1 MSVEIEGLE
10 FQVEAKS
17 DKGADGI
24 DKLANSFKNL
34 KSAIKGGTNLNGSI
48 KQLEKL
54 NQALSGLHTDK
65 LESLGKAMES
75 LNKAGNIKI
84 PASVPKRISEIG
96 NAMKSISQSDIDR
109 MESMSRA
116 LQGMQGLQNV
126 RVPQVNTGGT
136 GSGTPNPADIN
147 TEPAS
152 SGRSTSHSG
161 IQTEDVS
168 NTGGADNGMSHADS
182 QLQEVTRSA
191 GMARTALSG
200 VKKVIGEIGGLTG
213 ISYVGQQIGSLPHKI
228 GQALGSL
235 RTMYS
240 EFKKSG
246 GILGAFGRTI
256 KAVATNLGSK
266 LAAGMKQVTSSLGNA
281 FTSKVHNATSA
292 LGSFLSSIKRI
303 ALYRMIRFAMS
314 QLTQCFKDGINNLY
328 NYSALM
334 GGTFAN
340 SMNSLATNAQY
351 LKNSMGA
358 MAAPLINALAPAI
371 DFVIGK
377 VVALFNILNQLFARL
392 TGSKTYTAAKKV
404 AATYGGAAKDAAG
417 TASKAAKKAADEI
430 KRYTLGFDELNI
442 LGDKNKDSSGSGGGG
457 GGGGGASTP
466 DYGSMFEELPIDNS
480 ISEFADKLK
489 EAFEAGDWKELGTIL
504 GNKFNEIVDS
514 IDWAGFGKKVGY
526 GINGAV
532 QTAYWFLKTA
542 DFKNLGNHV
551 AEFLNSALS
560 EIDFTFVGRLL
571 VRGFT
576 AGLDFLRG
584 ALGGL
589 NWKLVGKSFGDFL
602 RGAFNEMQEWIA
614 GIDWSGA
621 AHALWQ
627 NTKDCIAG
635 IDFASLAQSFFKLL
649 GTAMG
654 AAVSFIATIVS
665 DIWKD
670 ITGYFQKYLTND
682 DGTKKTGIDWVKGIC
697 KGIVEGVKSIGTW
710 IYDNVFKP
718 FIDGFK
724 SAFGIHSPSTVMAEQ
739 GGYIVEGLLKGI
751 KDGIG
756 NVLSFIGDFLIGI
769 KDKISDAWDKI
780 KSTASEK
787 WGQIKSVLS
796 GAWENI
802 KTTAGD
808 IWGKISSTI
817 SGIWGGIKTKAS
829 ETWSGL
835 KTTIS
840 QKWSEI
846 KTNTSQTWENIKTTL
861 GNTWQNVKTTAST
874 TWTNIKTS
882 ISTAWS
888 NVKSNTSTVWSNI
901 KSNLSTTWTN
911 VKTTAG
917 TTWTNLKSTIS
928 TAWGNVKT
936 NTSTV
941 WSGIKSSLGTT
952 WSGVKSTAS
961 STWSTLKSTIST
973 KWNEIKSNTSSTWS
987 TLNSSLR
994 SSWSIVSDT
1003 FLPTISS
1010 VTLADKTN
1018 TPVPASW
1025 NKVFV
1030 QNQSGIRISAI
1041 TCAASQG
1048 ATVKRIKLRL
1058 DTQYTEQTYSASSL
1072 PQINRIINSGS
1083 LECEVTITDS
1093 RGRTCSKTC
1102 TVNVLPYDIPKFTL
1116 IESDRCNKSG
1126 EMDNDGTYFLSQSAV
1141 EFSSCT
1147 GLNSIT
1153 ITAEYKKTDT
1163 SEWLNKKTIKP
1174 GSNVLGGELDTE
1186 FSYDV
1191 RYVLK
1196 DAFSTVTYI
1205 DYVSTAIYLMHF
1217 LHGGRG
1223 VAFGQKATMDN
1234 TLDCAFKA
1242 LFREDV
1248 TIVKKD
1254 GTQVSMREVLE
1265 KLGF

>member
-34 KSAIKGGTNLNGSI
+34 KSAIKGGANLNGSI

-54 NQALSGLHTDK
+54 NQSLSGLHTDK
-65 LESLGKAMES
+65 LEGLGRAMESLGKA
-75 LNKAGNIKI
+75 GKI
-84 PASVPKRISEIG
+84 RIPTSVPKRISEIG

-161 IQTEDVS
+161 TQTEDVN
-168 NTGGADNGMSHADS
+168 NTGGTDTGMSHADS

-213 ISYVGQQIGSLPHKI
+213 ISYVGQQIGSIPHKI

-246 GILGAFGRTI
+246 GVLGAFGRTI

-457 GGGGGASTP
+457 GGGASTP

-589 NWKLVGKSFGDFL
+589 NWKLVGKSVGDAF
-602 RGAFNEMQEWIA
+602 RGAFDEMQEWID

-739 GGYIVEGLLKGI
+739 GGYIVQGLLKGI

-756 NVLSFIGDFLIGI
+756 NVLSFIGDFLTGI

-808 IWGKISSTI
+808 VWGKISSTI

-835 KTTIS
+835 KITIS

-874 TWTNIKTS
+874 TWTN
-882 ISTAWS
+882 
-888 NVKSNTSTVWSNI
+888 
-901 KSNLSTTWTN
+901 
-911 VKTTAG
+911 
-917 TTWTNLKSTIS
+917 LKSTIS
-928 TAWGNVKT
+928 TAWSNVKT

-941 WSGIKSSLGTT
+941 WSGVKSSLGTT
-952 WSGVKSTAS
+952 WSGIKSTAS

-973 KWNEIKSNTSSTWS
+973 KWNEVKSNTSSTWS
-987 TLNSSLR
+987 TLNSNLR
-994 SSWSIVSDT
+994 SSWSTLKSNASSSFQTIKT
-1003 FLPTISS
+1003 TISDKITAAKNAVKEGIDRMKSFFNFHWSLPSIKLPHFSIYGNFSLNPPSIPHFS
-1010 VTLADKTN
+1010 VSWYKTGGILEGAQLFGMMGNTMLGGGEAGREAVLPLENHTEWMDTLAYKVRAGLTGGSQDSIADGVREGMYDATARQNELLKEQN
-1018 TPVPASW
+1018 ELLRQIAS
-1025 NKVFV
+1025 KDFT
-1030 QNQSGIRISAI
+1030 AEI
-1041 TCAASQG
+1041 T
-1048 ATVKRIKLRL
+1048 
-1058 DTQYTEQTYSASSL
+1058 
-1072 PQINRIINSGS
+1072 
-1083 LECEVTITDS
+1083 TDS
-1093 RGRTCSKTC
+1093 
-1102 TVNVLPYDIPKFTL
+1102 FTKAMN
-1116 IESDRCNKSG
+1116 RKNQR
-1126 EMDNDGTYFLSQSAV
+1126 DG
-1141 EFSSCT
+1141 
-1147 GLNSIT
+1147 
-1153 ITAEYKKTDT
+1153 
-1163 SEWLNKKTIKP
+1163 KTIIP
-1174 GSNVLGGELDTE
+1174 
-1186 FSYDV
+1186 
-1191 RYVLK
+1191 
-1196 DAFSTVTYI
+1196 VT
-1205 DYVSTAIYLMHF
+1205 T
-1217 LHGGRG
+1217 
-1223 VAFGQKATMDN
+1223 
-1234 TLDCAFKA
+1234 
-1242 LFREDV
+1242 
-1248 TIVKKD
+1248 
-1254 GTQVSMREVLE
+1254 
-1265 KLGF
+1265 

>member
-34 KSAIKGGTNLNGSI
+34 KSAIKGGANLNGSI

-54 NQALSGLHTDK
+54 NQSLSGLHTDK
-65 LESLGKAMES
+65 LEGLGRAMESLGKA
-75 LNKAGNIKI
+75 GKI
-84 PASVPKRISEIG
+84 RIPTSVPKRISEIG

-147 TEPAS
+147 TEPAL

-161 IQTEDVS
+161 TQTEDVN
-168 NTGGADNGMSHADS
+168 NTGGTDTGMSHADS

-213 ISYVGQQIGSLPHKI
+213 ISYVGQQIGSIPHKI

-246 GILGAFGRTI
+246 GVLGAFGRTI
-256 KAVATNLGSK
+256 KAVATTLGSK

-457 GGGGGASTP
+457 GGGGASTP

-480 ISEFADKLK
+480 ISKFVDKLK

-576 AGLDFLRG
+576 SGLDFLRG

-724 SAFGIHSPSTVMAEQ
+724 SAFGIHSPSAVMAEQ
-739 GGYIVEGLLKGI
+739 GGYIIQGLLKGI

-756 NVLSFIGDFLIGI
+756 NVLSFIGDFLTGI
-769 KDKISDAWDKI
+769 KDKISDA
-780 KSTASEK
+780 
-787 WGQIKSVLS
+787 
-796 GAWENI
+796 
-802 KTTAGD
+802 
-808 IWGKISSTI
+808 
-817 SGIWGGIKTKAS
+817 
-829 ETWSGL
+829 
-835 KTTIS
+835 
-840 QKWSEI
+840 
-846 KTNTSQTWENIKTTL
+846 L
-861 GNTWQNVKTTAST
+861 G
-874 TWTNIKTS
+874 
-882 ISTAWS
+882 
-888 NVKSNTSTVWSNI
+888 
-901 KSNLSTTWTN
+901 
-911 VKTTAG
+911 
-917 TTWTNLKSTIS
+917 NLKSTIY

-941 WSGIKSSLGTT
+941 WSGIKSNLSTT

-961 STWSTLKSTIST
+961 STWSSLKSTIST

-987 TLNSSLR
+987 TLNSNLR
-994 SSWSIVSDT
+994 SSWSTLKSNASSSFQSIKT
-1003 FLPTISS
+1003 TISDKITSAKNAVKDGIDRMKSFFNFSWSLPSIKLPHFSIYGNFSLNPPSIPHFS
-1010 VTLADKTN
+1010 VSWYKTGGILEGAQLFGMMGNTMLGGGEAGREAVLPLENHTEWMDTLAYKVRAGLTGGSQDSIADGVRDGMYDATARQNELIKELITEVRRIGDKDFT
-1018 TPVPASW
+1018 TE
-1025 NKVFV
+1025 
-1030 QNQSGIRISAI
+1030 I
-1041 TCAASQG
+1041 TTS
-1048 ATVKRIKLRL
+1048 
-1058 DTQYTEQTYSASSL
+1058 
-1072 PQINRIINSGS
+1072 
-1083 LECEVTITDS
+1083 
-1093 RGRTCSKTC
+1093 
-1102 TVNVLPYDIPKFTL
+1102 
-1116 IESDRCNKSG
+1116 
-1126 EMDNDGTYFLSQSAV
+1126 
-1141 EFSSCT
+1141 
-1147 GLNSIT
+1147 SIT
-1153 ITAEYKKTDT
+1153 KAMNRKNQRDG
-1163 SEWLNKKTIKP
+1163 KTIIP
-1174 GSNVLGGELDTE
+1174 
-1186 FSYDV
+1186 
-1191 RYVLK
+1191 
-1196 DAFSTVTYI
+1196 VT
-1205 DYVSTAIYLMHF
+1205 T
-1217 LHGGRG
+1217 
-1223 VAFGQKATMDN
+1223 
-1234 TLDCAFKA
+1234 
-1242 LFREDV
+1242 
-1248 TIVKKD
+1248 
-1254 GTQVSMREVLE
+1254 
-1265 KLGF
+1265 

>member
-161 IQTEDVS
+161 TQTEDVS

-191 GMARTALSG
+191 GMARTTLSG

-281 FTSKVHNATSA
+281 FISKVHNATSA

-994 SSWSIVSDT
+994 SSWSTLKSNASSSFQNIKT
-1003 FLPTISS
+1003 TISDKINSAKNAVKDGIDRMKSFFNFHWSLPSIKLPHFSIYGNFSLNPPSIPHFS
-1010 VTLADKTN
+1010 VSWYKTGGILEGAQLFGMMGNTMLGGGEAGREAVLPLENHTEWMDTLAYKVRAGLTGGSQDSIADGVREGMYDATARQNELLKEQN
-1018 TPVPASW
+1018 ELLRQIAS
-1025 NKVFV
+1025 KDFT
-1030 QNQSGIRISAI
+1030 AEI
-1041 TCAASQG
+1041 T
-1048 ATVKRIKLRL
+1048 
-1058 DTQYTEQTYSASSL
+1058 
-1072 PQINRIINSGS
+1072 
-1083 LECEVTITDS
+1083 TDS
-1093 RGRTCSKTC
+1093 
-1102 TVNVLPYDIPKFTL
+1102 FTKAMN
-1116 IESDRCNKSG
+1116 RKNQR
-1126 EMDNDGTYFLSQSAV
+1126 DG
-1141 EFSSCT
+1141 
-1147 GLNSIT
+1147 
-1153 ITAEYKKTDT
+1153 
-1163 SEWLNKKTIKP
+1163 KTIIP
-1174 GSNVLGGELDTE
+1174 
-1186 FSYDV
+1186 
-1191 RYVLK
+1191 
-1196 DAFSTVTYI
+1196 VT
-1205 DYVSTAIYLMHF
+1205 T
-1217 LHGGRG
+1217 
-1223 VAFGQKATMDN
+1223 
-1234 TLDCAFKA
+1234 
-1242 LFREDV
+1242 
-1248 TIVKKD
+1248 
-1254 GTQVSMREVLE
+1254 
-1265 KLGF
+1265 

>member
-161 IQTEDVS
+161 TQTEDVS
-168 NTGGADNGMSHADS
+168 NTSGADNGMSHADS

-466 DYGSMFEELPIDNS
+466 DYG
-480 ISEFADKLK
+480 
-489 EAFEAGDWKELGTIL
+489 
-504 GNKFNEIVDS
+504 
-514 IDWAGFGKKVGY
+514 
-526 GINGAV
+526 
-532 QTAYWFLKTA
+532 
-542 DFKNLGNHV
+542 
-551 AEFLNSALS
+551 
-560 EIDFTFVGRLL
+560 
-571 VRGFT
+571 
-576 AGLDFLRG
+576 
-584 ALGGL
+584 
-589 NWKLVGKSFGDFL
+589 
-602 RGAFNEMQEWIA
+602 
-614 GIDWSGA
+614 
-621 AHALWQ
+621 
-627 NTKDCIAG
+627 
-635 IDFASLAQSFFKLL
+635 
-649 GTAMG
+649 
-654 AAVSFIATIVS
+654 
-665 DIWKD
+665 
-670 ITGYFQKYLTND
+670 
-682 DGTKKTGIDWVKGIC
+682 
-697 KGIVEGVKSIGTW
+697 
-710 IYDNVFKP
+710 
-718 FIDGFK
+718 
-724 SAFGIHSPSTVMAEQ
+724 
-739 GGYIVEGLLKGI
+739 
-751 KDGIG
+751 
-756 NVLSFIGDFLIGI
+756 
-769 KDKISDAWDKI
+769 
-780 KSTASEK
+780 
-787 WGQIKSVLS
+787 
-796 GAWENI
+796 
-802 KTTAGD
+802 
-808 IWGKISSTI
+808 
-817 SGIWGGIKTKAS
+817 
-829 ETWSGL
+829 
-835 KTTIS
+835 
-840 QKWSEI
+840 
-846 KTNTSQTWENIKTTL
+846 
-861 GNTWQNVKTTAST
+861 
-874 TWTNIKTS
+874 
-882 ISTAWS
+882 
-888 NVKSNTSTVWSNI
+888 
-901 KSNLSTTWTN
+901 
-911 VKTTAG
+911 
-917 TTWTNLKSTIS
+917 
-928 TAWGNVKT
+928 
-936 NTSTV
+936 
-941 WSGIKSSLGTT
+941 
-952 WSGVKSTAS
+952 
-961 STWSTLKSTIST
+961 
-973 KWNEIKSNTSSTWS
+973 
-987 TLNSSLR
+987 
-994 SSWSIVSDT
+994 
-1003 FLPTISS
+1003 
-1010 VTLADKTN
+1010 
-1018 TPVPASW
+1018 
-1025 NKVFV
+1025 
-1030 QNQSGIRISAI
+1030 
-1041 TCAASQG
+1041 
-1048 ATVKRIKLRL
+1048 
-1058 DTQYTEQTYSASSL
+1058 
-1072 PQINRIINSGS
+1072 
-1083 LECEVTITDS
+1083 
-1093 RGRTCSKTC
+1093 
-1102 TVNVLPYDIPKFTL
+1102 
-1116 IESDRCNKSG
+1116 
-1126 EMDNDGTYFLSQSAV
+1126 
-1141 EFSSCT
+1141 
-1147 GLNSIT
+1147 
-1153 ITAEYKKTDT
+1153 
-1163 SEWLNKKTIKP
+1163 
-1174 GSNVLGGELDTE
+1174 
-1186 FSYDV
+1186 
-1191 RYVLK
+1191 
-1196 DAFSTVTYI
+1196 
-1205 DYVSTAIYLMHF
+1205 
-1217 LHGGRG
+1217 
-1223 VAFGQKATMDN
+1223 
-1234 TLDCAFKA
+1234 
-1242 LFREDV
+1242 
-1248 TIVKKD
+1248 
-1254 GTQVSMREVLE
+1254 
-1265 KLGF
+1265 

>member
-34 KSAIKGGTNLNGSI
+34 KSAIKGGANLNGSI
-48 KQLEKL
+48 KQLKKL
-54 NQALSGLHTDK
+54 NQSLSGLHTDK
-65 LESLGKAMES
+65 LEGLGRAMESLGKA
-75 LNKAGNIKI
+75 GKI
-84 PASVPKRISEIG
+84 RIPTSVPKRISEIG

-152 SGRSTSHSG
+152 SGKSTSHSG
-161 IQTEDVS
+161 TQIEDVN

-213 ISYVGQQIGSLPHKI
+213 ISYVGQQIGSIPHKI

-246 GILGAFGRTI
+246 GVLGAFGRTI
-256 KAVATNLGSK
+256 KAVATTLGSK

-457 GGGGGASTP
+457 GGGASTP

-589 NWKLVGKSFGDFL
+589 NWKLVGKSVGDAF
-602 RGAFNEMQEWIA
+602 RGAFDEMQEWIA

-739 GGYIVEGLLKGI
+739 GGYIVQGLLKGI

-756 NVLSFIGDFLIGI
+756 NVLSFIGDFLTGI

-808 IWGKISSTI
+808 VWGKISSTI

-835 KTTIS
+835 KITIS

-874 TWTNIKTS
+874 TWTN
-882 ISTAWS
+882 
-888 NVKSNTSTVWSNI
+888 
-901 KSNLSTTWTN
+901 
-911 VKTTAG
+911 
-917 TTWTNLKSTIS
+917 LKSTIS
-928 TAWGNVKT
+928 TAWSNVKT

-941 WSGIKSSLGTT
+941 WSGVKSSLGTT
-952 WSGVKSTAS
+952 WSGIKSTVS

-973 KWNEIKSNTSSTWS
+973 KWNEVKSNTSSTWS
-987 TLNSSLR
+987 TLNSNLR
-994 SSWSIVSDT
+994 SSWSTLKSNASSSFQTIKT
-1003 FLPTISS
+1003 TISDKITAAKNAVKEGIDRMKSFFNFHWSLPSIKLPHFSIYGNFSLNPPSIPHFS
-1010 VTLADKTN
+1010 VSWYKTGGILEGAQLFGMMGNTMLGGGEAGREAVLPLENHTEWMDTLAYKVRAGLTGGSQDSIADGVREGMYDATARQNELLKEQN
-1018 TPVPASW
+1018 ELLRQIAS
-1025 NKVFV
+1025 KDFT
-1030 QNQSGIRISAI
+1030 AEI
-1041 TCAASQG
+1041 T
-1048 ATVKRIKLRL
+1048 
-1058 DTQYTEQTYSASSL
+1058 
-1072 PQINRIINSGS
+1072 
-1083 LECEVTITDS
+1083 TDS
-1093 RGRTCSKTC
+1093 
-1102 TVNVLPYDIPKFTL
+1102 FTKAMN
-1116 IESDRCNKSG
+1116 RKNQR
-1126 EMDNDGTYFLSQSAV
+1126 DG
-1141 EFSSCT
+1141 
-1147 GLNSIT
+1147 
-1153 ITAEYKKTDT
+1153 
-1163 SEWLNKKTIKP
+1163 KTIIP
-1174 GSNVLGGELDTE
+1174 
-1186 FSYDV
+1186 
-1191 RYVLK
+1191 
-1196 DAFSTVTYI
+1196 VT
-1205 DYVSTAIYLMHF
+1205 T
-1217 LHGGRG
+1217 
-1223 VAFGQKATMDN
+1223 
-1234 TLDCAFKA
+1234 
-1242 LFREDV
+1242 
-1248 TIVKKD
+1248 
-1254 GTQVSMREVLE
+1254 
-1265 KLGF
+1265 

>member
-34 KSAIKGGTNLNGSI
+34 KSAIKGGANLNGSI

-65 LESLGKAMES
+65 LEGLGRAMES

-161 IQTEDVS
+161 TQTEDVN

-213 ISYVGQQIGSLPHKI
+213 ISYVGQQIGSIPHKI

-246 GILGAFGRTI
+246 GVLGAFGRTI

-514 IDWAGFGKKVGY
+514 ID
-526 GINGAV
+526 
-532 QTAYWFLKTA
+532 
-542 DFKNLGNHV
+542 
-551 AEFLNSALS
+551 LS
-560 EIDFTFVGRLL
+560 L
-571 VRGFT
+571 
-576 AGLDFLRG
+576 
-584 ALGGL
+584 
-589 NWKLVGKSFGDFL
+589 
-602 RGAFNEMQEWIA
+602 
-614 GIDWSGA
+614 
-621 AHALWQ
+621 
-627 NTKDCIAG
+627 
-635 IDFASLAQSFFKLL
+635 
-649 GTAMG
+649 
-654 AAVSFIATIVS
+654 
-665 DIWKD
+665 
-670 ITGYFQKYLTND
+670 
-682 DGTKKTGIDWVKGIC
+682 
-697 KGIVEGVKSIGTW
+697 
-710 IYDNVFKP
+710 
-718 FIDGFK
+718 
-724 SAFGIHSPSTVMAEQ
+724 IH
-739 GGYIVEGLLKGI
+739 I
-751 KDGIG
+751 
-756 NVLSFIGDFLIGI
+756 
-769 KDKISDAWDKI
+769 
-780 KSTASEK
+780 
-787 WGQIKSVLS
+787 
-796 GAWENI
+796 
-802 KTTAGD
+802 
-808 IWGKISSTI
+808 
-817 SGIWGGIKTKAS
+817 
-829 ETWSGL
+829 
-835 KTTIS
+835 
-840 QKWSEI
+840 
-846 KTNTSQTWENIKTTL
+846 
-861 GNTWQNVKTTAST
+861 
-874 TWTNIKTS
+874 
-882 ISTAWS
+882 
-888 NVKSNTSTVWSNI
+888 
-901 KSNLSTTWTN
+901 
-911 VKTTAG
+911 
-917 TTWTNLKSTIS
+917 
-928 TAWGNVKT
+928 
-936 NTSTV
+936 
-941 WSGIKSSLGTT
+941 
-952 WSGVKSTAS
+952 
-961 STWSTLKSTIST
+961 
-973 KWNEIKSNTSSTWS
+973 
-987 TLNSSLR
+987 
-994 SSWSIVSDT
+994 
-1003 FLPTISS
+1003 
-1010 VTLADKTN
+1010 
-1018 TPVPASW
+1018 
-1025 NKVFV
+1025 
-1030 QNQSGIRISAI
+1030 
-1041 TCAASQG
+1041 
-1048 ATVKRIKLRL
+1048 
-1058 DTQYTEQTYSASSL
+1058 
-1072 PQINRIINSGS
+1072 
-1083 LECEVTITDS
+1083 
-1093 RGRTCSKTC
+1093 
-1102 TVNVLPYDIPKFTL
+1102 
-1116 IESDRCNKSG
+1116 
-1126 EMDNDGTYFLSQSAV
+1126 
-1141 EFSSCT
+1141 
-1147 GLNSIT
+1147 
-1153 ITAEYKKTDT
+1153 
-1163 SEWLNKKTIKP
+1163 
-1174 GSNVLGGELDTE
+1174 
-1186 FSYDV
+1186 
-1191 RYVLK
+1191 
-1196 DAFSTVTYI
+1196 
-1205 DYVSTAIYLMHF
+1205 
-1217 LHGGRG
+1217 
-1223 VAFGQKATMDN
+1223 
-1234 TLDCAFKA
+1234 
-1242 LFREDV
+1242 
-1248 TIVKKD
+1248 
-1254 GTQVSMREVLE
+1254 
-1265 KLGF
+1265 

>member
-34 KSAIKGGTNLNGSI
+34 KSAIKGGANLNGSI

-54 NQALSGLHTDK
+54 NQSLSGLHTDK
-65 LESLGKAMES
+65 LEGLGRAMESLGKA
-75 LNKAGNIKI
+75 GKI
-84 PASVPKRISEIG
+84 RIPTSVPKRISEIG

-147 TEPAS
+147 TEPAL

-161 IQTEDVS
+161 TQTEDVN
-168 NTGGADNGMSHADS
+168 NTGGTDTGMSHADS

-213 ISYVGQQIGSLPHKI
+213 ISYVGQQIRSIPHKI

-246 GILGAFGRTI
+246 GVLGAFGRTI
-256 KAVATNLGSK
+256 KAVATPLGSK

-442 LGDKNKDSSGSGGGG
+442 LGDKNKDSSGSGG

-739 GGYIVEGLLKGI
+739 GGYIVQGLLKGI

-756 NVLSFIGDFLIGI
+756 NVLSFIGDFLTGI

-808 IWGKISSTI
+808 VWGKISSTI

-835 KTTIS
+835 KITIS

-874 TWTNIKTS
+874 TWTN
-882 ISTAWS
+882 
-888 NVKSNTSTVWSNI
+888 
-901 KSNLSTTWTN
+901 
-911 VKTTAG
+911 
-917 TTWTNLKSTIS
+917 LKSTIS
-928 TAWGNVKT
+928 TAWSNVKT

-941 WSGIKSSLGTT
+941 WSGVKSSLGTT
-952 WSGVKSTAS
+952 WSGIKSTAS

-973 KWNEIKSNTSSTWS
+973 KWNEVKSNTSSTWS
-987 TLNSSLR
+987 TLNSNLR
-994 SSWSIVSDT
+994 SSWSTLKSNASSSFQTIKT
-1003 FLPTISS
+1003 TISDKITAAKNAVKEGIDRMKSFFNFHWSLPSIKLPHFSIYGNFSLNPPSIPHFS
-1010 VTLADKTN
+1010 VSWYKTGGILEGAQLFGMMGNTMLGGGEAGREAVLPLENHTEWMDTLAYKVRAGLTGGSQDSIADGVREGMYDATARQNELLKEQN
-1018 TPVPASW
+1018 ELLRQIAS
-1025 NKVFV
+1025 KDFT
-1030 QNQSGIRISAI
+1030 AEI
-1041 TCAASQG
+1041 T
-1048 ATVKRIKLRL
+1048 
-1058 DTQYTEQTYSASSL
+1058 
-1072 PQINRIINSGS
+1072 
-1083 LECEVTITDS
+1083 TDS
-1093 RGRTCSKTC
+1093 
-1102 TVNVLPYDIPKFTL
+1102 FTKAMN
-1116 IESDRCNKSG
+1116 RKNQR
-1126 EMDNDGTYFLSQSAV
+1126 DG
-1141 EFSSCT
+1141 
-1147 GLNSIT
+1147 
-1153 ITAEYKKTDT
+1153 
-1163 SEWLNKKTIKP
+1163 KTIIP
-1174 GSNVLGGELDTE
+1174 
-1186 FSYDV
+1186 
-1191 RYVLK
+1191 
-1196 DAFSTVTYI
+1196 VT
-1205 DYVSTAIYLMHF
+1205 T
-1217 LHGGRG
+1217 
-1223 VAFGQKATMDN
+1223 
-1234 TLDCAFKA
+1234 
-1242 LFREDV
+1242 
-1248 TIVKKD
+1248 
-1254 GTQVSMREVLE
+1254 
-1265 KLGF
+1265 

>member
-1 MSVEIEGLE
+1 M
-10 FQVEAKS
+10 
-17 DKGADGI
+17 
-24 DKLANSFKNL
+24 
-34 KSAIKGGTNLNGSI
+34 
-48 KQLEKL
+48 
-54 NQALSGLHTDK
+54 
-65 LESLGKAMES
+65 ESLGKAG
-75 LNKAGNIKI
+75 KIKI

-126 RVPQVNTGGT
+126 RVPQMNTSGT
-136 GSGTPNPADIN
+136 GSGTPNPADISS
-147 TEPAS
+147 EPATSGKSTTHS
-152 SGRSTSHSG
+152 SN
-161 IQTEDVS
+161 QTESMD
-168 NTGGADNGMSHADS
+168 NTGNGMSHTNS

-191 GMARTALSG
+191 MTAKEAVSSLQNELLDFKG
-200 VKKVIGEIGGLTG
+200 ITG
-213 ISYVGQQIGSLPHKI
+213 ISYVKDQLSGLKQQLSEAPTKITQTIGKLS
-228 GQALGSL
+228 QM
-235 RTMYS
+235 TQ

-246 GILGAFGRTI
+246 GILGAFGRKI
-256 KAVATNLGSK
+256 KSVATGLGSK
-266 LAAGMKQVTSSLGNA
+266 LAAGMKQVTS
-281 FTSKVHNATSA
+281 A
-292 LGSFLSSIKRI
+292 LGSATKNMISSFGNKMISPIKNGTKALGGFLSSLKRI
-303 ALYRMIRFAMS
+303 ALYRAVRFAIS
-314 QLTQCFKDGINNLY
+314 QLTQGIKDGINNLY

-442 LGDKNKDSSGSGGGG
+442 LGDKNKDSDSGSGGS
-457 GGGGGASTP
+457 GGGGASTP
-466 DYGSMFEELPIDNS
+466 DYGSMFEKLPIDDS

-526 GINGAV
+526 AINGAV

-551 AEFLNSALS
+551 AEFFNSALS

-571 VRGFT
+571 VRSTT
-576 AGLDFLRG
+576 AGLDFLLG

-589 NWKLVGKSFGDFL
+589 NWKLVGKSFGDFF
-602 RGAFNEMQEWIA
+602 RGAFNEWQEWIA
-614 GIDWSGA
+614 GIDWRGV
-621 AHALWQ
+621 AHSLWQ
-627 NTKDCIAG
+627 NMKDCIVG
-635 IDFASLAQSFFKLL
+635 IDFASLAQSYYKLL
-649 GTAMG
+649 GTAFG
-654 AAVSFIATIVS
+654 AALSFISTLVS

-670 ITGYFQKYLTND
+670 INGYFQKYLTND

-739 GGYIVEGLLKGI
+739 GGYIVQGLLKGI

-756 NVLSFIGDFLIGI
+756 NVLSFIGDFLTGI

-808 IWGKISSTI
+808 VWGKISSTI

-835 KTTIS
+835 KITIS

-874 TWTNIKTS
+874 TWTN
-882 ISTAWS
+882 
-888 NVKSNTSTVWSNI
+888 
-901 KSNLSTTWTN
+901 
-911 VKTTAG
+911 
-917 TTWTNLKSTIS
+917 LKSTIS
-928 TAWGNVKT
+928 TAWSNVKT

-941 WSGIKSSLGTT
+941 WSSVKSSLGTT

-973 KWNEIKSNTSSTWS
+973 KWNEVKSNTSSTWS
-987 TLNSSLR
+987 TLNSNLR
-994 SSWSIVSDT
+994 SSWSTLKSNASSSFQTIKN
-1003 FLPTISS
+1003 TISDKITAAKNAVKEGINRMKSFFNFHWSLPSIKLPHFSIYGNFSLNPPSIPHFS
-1010 VTLADKTN
+1010 VSWYKTGGILEGAQLFGMMGNTMLGGGEAGREAVLPLENHTEWMDTLAYKVRAGLTGGSQDSIADGVREGMYDANARQNELIKELITEVRRIGDKDFT
-1018 TPVPASW
+1018 TE
-1025 NKVFV
+1025 
-1030 QNQSGIRISAI
+1030 I
-1041 TCAASQG
+1041 TTS
-1048 ATVKRIKLRL
+1048 
-1058 DTQYTEQTYSASSL
+1058 
-1072 PQINRIINSGS
+1072 
-1083 LECEVTITDS
+1083 
-1093 RGRTCSKTC
+1093 
-1102 TVNVLPYDIPKFTL
+1102 
-1116 IESDRCNKSG
+1116 
-1126 EMDNDGTYFLSQSAV
+1126 
-1141 EFSSCT
+1141 
-1147 GLNSIT
+1147 SIT
-1153 ITAEYKKTDT
+1153 KA
-1163 SEWLNKKTIKP
+1163 LNRKNQRDGKTIIP
-1174 GSNVLGGELDTE
+1174 
-1186 FSYDV
+1186 
-1191 RYVLK
+1191 
-1196 DAFSTVTYI
+1196 VT
-1205 DYVSTAIYLMHF
+1205 T
-1217 LHGGRG
+1217 
-1223 VAFGQKATMDN
+1223 
-1234 TLDCAFKA
+1234 
-1242 LFREDV
+1242 
-1248 TIVKKD
+1248 
-1254 GTQVSMREVLE
+1254 
-1265 KLGF
+1265 

>member
-1 MSVEIEGLE
+1 M
-10 FQVEAKS
+10 
-17 DKGADGI
+17 
-24 DKLANSFKNL
+24 
-34 KSAIKGGTNLNGSI
+34 
-48 KQLEKL
+48 
-54 NQALSGLHTDK
+54 
-65 LESLGKAMES
+65 ESLG
-75 LNKAGNIKI
+75 KAGNIKI

-96 NAMKSISQSDIDR
+96 SAMKSISQFDIDR

-126 RVPQVNTGGT
+126 RIPQVNTGGT

-147 TEPAS
+147 TEPATSGKSTTHS
-152 SGRSTSHSG
+152 SN
-161 IQTEDVS
+161 QTESMD
-168 NTGGADNGMSHADS
+168 NTGNGMSHTNS

-191 GMARTALSG
+191 MTAKEAVSSLKNELLDFKG
-200 VKKVIGEIGGLTG
+200 ITG
-213 ISYVGQQIGSLPHKI
+213 ISYVKDQLSGLKQQLSEAPTKITQTIGKLS
-228 GQALGSL
+228 QM
-235 RTMYS
+235 TQ

-246 GILGAFGRTI
+246 GILGAFGRKI
-256 KAVATNLGSK
+256 KSVATGLGSK
-266 LAAGMKQVTSSLGNA
+266 LAAGMKQVTS
-281 FTSKVHNATSA
+281 A
-292 LGSFLSSIKRI
+292 LGSATKNMISSFGNKMISPIKNGTKALGGFLSSLKRI
-303 ALYRMIRFAMS
+303 ALYRAVRFAIS
-314 QLTQCFKDGINNLY
+314 QLTQGIKDGINNLY

-442 LGDKNKDSSGSGGGG
+442 LGDKNKDSDSGSGGS
-457 GGGGGASTP
+457 GGGGASTP
-466 DYGSMFEELPIDNS
+466 DYGSMFEKLPIDDS

-526 GINGAV
+526 AINGAV

-551 AEFLNSALS
+551 AEFFNSALS
-560 EIDFTFVGRLL
+560 EIDFSFVGRLL
-571 VRGFT
+571 VRSTT
-576 AGLDFLRG
+576 AGLDFLLG

-589 NWKLVGKSFGDFL
+589 NWKLVGKSFGDFF
-602 RGAFNEMQEWIA
+602 RGAFNEWQEWIA
-614 GIDWSGA
+614 GIDWRGV
-621 AHALWQ
+621 AHSLWQ
-627 NTKDCIAG
+627 NMKDCIVG
-635 IDFASLAQSFFKLL
+635 IDFASLAQSYYKLL
-649 GTAMG
+649 GTAFG
-654 AAVSFIATIVS
+654 AALSFISTLVS

-670 ITGYFQKYLTND
+670 INGYFQKYLTND

-697 KGIVEGVKSIGTW
+697 KGIVEGVKNIGTW
-710 IYDNVFKP
+710 IVDNVLKP
-718 FIDGFK
+718 FLDGFK

-739 GGYIVEGLLKGI
+739 GGYIIQGLLKGI

-756 NVLSFIGDFLIGI
+756 NVLSFIGDFLTGI

-882 ISTAWS
+882 ISTTWS

-936 NTSTV
+936 NSSTV

-973 KWNEIKSNTSSTWS
+973 KWNEIKSDTSSTWS

-994 SSWSIVSDT
+994 SSWSTLKSNASSSFQNIKT
-1003 FLPTISS
+1003 TISDKINSAKNAVKYGIDRMKSFFNFHWSLPSIKLPHFSIYGNFSLNPPSIPHFS
-1010 VTLADKTN
+1010 VSWYKTGGILEGAQLFGMMGNTMLGGGEAGREAVLPLENHTEWMDTLAYKVRAGLTGGSQDSIADGVREGMYDATARQNELLKEQN
-1018 TPVPASW
+1018 ELLRQIAS
-1025 NKVFV
+1025 KDFT
-1030 QNQSGIRISAI
+1030 AEI
-1041 TCAASQG
+1041 T
-1048 ATVKRIKLRL
+1048 
-1058 DTQYTEQTYSASSL
+1058 
-1072 PQINRIINSGS
+1072 
-1083 LECEVTITDS
+1083 TDS
-1093 RGRTCSKTC
+1093 
-1102 TVNVLPYDIPKFTL
+1102 FTKAMN
-1116 IESDRCNKSG
+1116 RKNQR
-1126 EMDNDGTYFLSQSAV
+1126 DG
-1141 EFSSCT
+1141 
-1147 GLNSIT
+1147 
-1153 ITAEYKKTDT
+1153 
-1163 SEWLNKKTIKP
+1163 KTIIP
-1174 GSNVLGGELDTE
+1174 
-1186 FSYDV
+1186 
-1191 RYVLK
+1191 
-1196 DAFSTVTYI
+1196 VT
-1205 DYVSTAIYLMHF
+1205 T
-1217 LHGGRG
+1217 
-1223 VAFGQKATMDN
+1223 
-1234 TLDCAFKA
+1234 
-1242 LFREDV
+1242 
-1248 TIVKKD
+1248 
-1254 GTQVSMREVLE
+1254 
-1265 KLGF
+1265 

>member
-34 KSAIKGGTNLNGSI
+34 KSAIKGGANLNGSI

-54 NQALSGLHTDK
+54 NQSLSGLHTDK
-65 LESLGKAMES
+65 LEGLGRAMESLGKA
-75 LNKAGNIKI
+75 GKI
-84 PASVPKRISEIG
+84 RIPTSVPKRISEIG

-161 IQTEDVS
+161 TQIEDVN
-168 NTGGADNGMSHADS
+168 NTGSADNGMSHADS

-266 LAAGMKQVTSSLGNA
+266 LAAGMKQVTSSLGNH

-442 LGDKNKDSSGSGGGG
+442 LGDKNKDSSGSGG

-739 GGYIVEGLLKGI
+739 GGYIIQGLLKGI

-756 NVLSFIGDFLIGI
+756 NVLSFIGDFLTGI
-769 KDKISDAWDKI
+769 KDKISDA
-780 KSTASEK
+780 
-787 WGQIKSVLS
+787 
-796 GAWENI
+796 
-802 KTTAGD
+802 
-808 IWGKISSTI
+808 
-817 SGIWGGIKTKAS
+817 
-829 ETWSGL
+829 
-835 KTTIS
+835 
-840 QKWSEI
+840 
-846 KTNTSQTWENIKTTL
+846 L
-861 GNTWQNVKTTAST
+861 G
-874 TWTNIKTS
+874 
-882 ISTAWS
+882 
-888 NVKSNTSTVWSNI
+888 
-901 KSNLSTTWTN
+901 
-911 VKTTAG
+911 
-917 TTWTNLKSTIS
+917 NLKSTIS

-941 WSGIKSSLGTT
+941 WSGIKSNLSTT

-961 STWSTLKSTIST
+961 STWSSLKSTIST

-987 TLNSSLR
+987 TLNSNLR
-994 SSWSIVSDT
+994 SSWSTLKSNASSSFQSIKT
-1003 FLPTISS
+1003 TISDKITSAKNAVKDGIDRMKSFFNFSWSLPSIKLPHFSIYGNFSLNPPSIPHFS
-1010 VTLADKTN
+1010 VSWYKTGGILEGAQLFGMMGNTMLGGGEAGREAVLPLENHTEWMDTLAYKVRAGLTGGSQDSIADGVRDGMYDATARQNELIKELITEVRRIGDKDFT
-1018 TPVPASW
+1018 TE
-1025 NKVFV
+1025 
-1030 QNQSGIRISAI
+1030 I
-1041 TCAASQG
+1041 TTS
-1048 ATVKRIKLRL
+1048 
-1058 DTQYTEQTYSASSL
+1058 
-1072 PQINRIINSGS
+1072 
-1083 LECEVTITDS
+1083 
-1093 RGRTCSKTC
+1093 
-1102 TVNVLPYDIPKFTL
+1102 
-1116 IESDRCNKSG
+1116 
-1126 EMDNDGTYFLSQSAV
+1126 
-1141 EFSSCT
+1141 
-1147 GLNSIT
+1147 SIT
-1153 ITAEYKKTDT
+1153 KAMNRKNQRDG
-1163 SEWLNKKTIKP
+1163 KTIIP
-1174 GSNVLGGELDTE
+1174 
-1186 FSYDV
+1186 
-1191 RYVLK
+1191 
-1196 DAFSTVTYI
+1196 VT
-1205 DYVSTAIYLMHF
+1205 T
-1217 LHGGRG
+1217 
-1223 VAFGQKATMDN
+1223 
-1234 TLDCAFKA
+1234 
-1242 LFREDV
+1242 
-1248 TIVKKD
+1248 
-1254 GTQVSMREVLE
+1254 
-1265 KLGF
+1265 

>member
-34 KSAIKGGTNLNGSI
+34 KSAIKGGANLNGSI

-54 NQALSGLHTDK
+54 NQSLSGLHTDK
-65 LESLGKAMES
+65 LEGLGRAMESLGKA
-75 LNKAGNIKI
+75 GKI
-84 PASVPKRISEIG
+84 RIPTSVPKRISKIG

-161 IQTEDVS
+161 TQTEDVN
-168 NTGGADNGMSHADS
+168 NTGGTDTGMSHADS

-213 ISYVGQQIGSLPHKI
+213 ISYVGQQIGSIPHKI

-246 GILGAFGRTI
+246 GVLGAFGRTI
-256 KAVATNLGSK
+256 KAVATTLGSK

-404 AATYGGAAKDAAG
+404 ASTYGGAAKDAAG

-442 LGDKNKDSSGSGGGG
+442 LGDKNKDSSGSGG

-589 NWKLVGKSFGDFL
+589 NWKLVGKSVGDAF
-602 RGAFNEMQEWIA
+602 RGAFDEMQEWIA

-739 GGYIVEGLLKGI
+739 GGYIVQGLLKGI

-756 NVLSFIGDFLIGI
+756 NVLSFIGDFLTGI

-808 IWGKISSTI
+808 VWGKISSTI

-835 KTTIS
+835 KITIS

-874 TWTNIKTS
+874 TWTN
-882 ISTAWS
+882 
-888 NVKSNTSTVWSNI
+888 
-901 KSNLSTTWTN
+901 
-911 VKTTAG
+911 
-917 TTWTNLKSTIS
+917 LKSTIS
-928 TAWGNVKT
+928 TAWSNVKT

-941 WSGIKSSLGTT
+941 WSGVKSSLGTT
-952 WSGVKSTAS
+952 WSGIKSTAS

-973 KWNEIKSNTSSTWS
+973 KWNEVKSNTSSTWS
-987 TLNSSLR
+987 TLNSNLR
-994 SSWSIVSDT
+994 SSWSTLKSNASSSFQTIKT
-1003 FLPTISS
+1003 TISDKITAAKNAVKEGIDRMKSFFNFHWSLPSIKLPHFSIYGNFSLNPPSIPHFS
-1010 VTLADKTN
+1010 VSWYKTGGILEGAQLFGMMGNTMLGGGEAGREAVLPLENHTEWMDTLAYKVRAGLTGGSQDSIADGVREGMYDATARQNELLKEQN
-1018 TPVPASW
+1018 ELLRQIAS
-1025 NKVFV
+1025 KDFT
-1030 QNQSGIRISAI
+1030 AEI
-1041 TCAASQG
+1041 T
-1048 ATVKRIKLRL
+1048 
-1058 DTQYTEQTYSASSL
+1058 
-1072 PQINRIINSGS
+1072 
-1083 LECEVTITDS
+1083 TDS
-1093 RGRTCSKTC
+1093 
-1102 TVNVLPYDIPKFTL
+1102 FTKAMN
-1116 IESDRCNKSG
+1116 RKNQR
-1126 EMDNDGTYFLSQSAV
+1126 DG
-1141 EFSSCT
+1141 
-1147 GLNSIT
+1147 
-1153 ITAEYKKTDT
+1153 
-1163 SEWLNKKTIKP
+1163 KTIIP
-1174 GSNVLGGELDTE
+1174 
-1186 FSYDV
+1186 
-1191 RYVLK
+1191 
-1196 DAFSTVTYI
+1196 VT
-1205 DYVSTAIYLMHF
+1205 T
-1217 LHGGRG
+1217 
-1223 VAFGQKATMDN
+1223 
-1234 TLDCAFKA
+1234 
-1242 LFREDV
+1242 
-1248 TIVKKD
+1248 
-1254 GTQVSMREVLE
+1254 
-1265 KLGF
+1265 

>member
-34 KSAIKGGTNLNGSI
+34 KSAIKGGANLNGSI

-54 NQALSGLHTDK
+54 NQSLSGLHTDK
-65 LESLGKAMES
+65 LEGLGRAMESLGKA
-75 LNKAGNIKI
+75 GKI
-84 PASVPKRISEIG
+84 RIPTSVPKRISEIG

-152 SGRSTSHSG
+152 SGKSTSHSG
-161 IQTEDVS
+161 TQIEDVN
-168 NTGGADNGMSHADS
+168 NTGSADNGMSHADS

-266 LAAGMKQVTSSLGNA
+266 LAAGMKQVTSSLGNH

-442 LGDKNKDSSGSGGGG
+442 LGDKNKDSSGSGG

-724 SAFGIHSPSTVMAEQ
+724 SAFGIHSHSTVMAEQ
-739 GGYIVEGLLKGI
+739 GGYIIQGLLKGI

-756 NVLSFIGDFLIGI
+756 NVLSFIGDFLTGI

-808 IWGKISSTI
+808 VWGKISSTI

-835 KTTIS
+835 KITIS

-874 TWTNIKTS
+874 TWTN
-882 ISTAWS
+882 
-888 NVKSNTSTVWSNI
+888 
-901 KSNLSTTWTN
+901 
-911 VKTTAG
+911 
-917 TTWTNLKSTIS
+917 LKSTIS
-928 TAWGNVKT
+928 TAWSNVKT

-994 SSWSIVSDT
+994 SSWSTLKSNASSSFQNIKT
-1003 FLPTISS
+1003 TISDKINSAKNAVKNGIDRMKSFFNFHWSLPSIKLPHFSIYGNFSLNPPSIPHFS
-1010 VTLADKTN
+1010 VSWYKTGGILEGAQLFGMMGNTMLGGGEAGREAVLPLENHTEWMDTLAYKVRAGLTGGSQDSIADGVREGMYDATARQNELLKEQN
-1018 TPVPASW
+1018 ELLRQIAS
-1025 NKVFV
+1025 KDFT
-1030 QNQSGIRISAI
+1030 AEI
-1041 TCAASQG
+1041 T
-1048 ATVKRIKLRL
+1048 
-1058 DTQYTEQTYSASSL
+1058 
-1072 PQINRIINSGS
+1072 
-1083 LECEVTITDS
+1083 TDS
-1093 RGRTCSKTC
+1093 
-1102 TVNVLPYDIPKFTL
+1102 FTKAMN
-1116 IESDRCNKSG
+1116 RKNQR
-1126 EMDNDGTYFLSQSAV
+1126 DG
-1141 EFSSCT
+1141 
-1147 GLNSIT
+1147 
-1153 ITAEYKKTDT
+1153 
-1163 SEWLNKKTIKP
+1163 KTIIP
-1174 GSNVLGGELDTE
+1174 
-1186 FSYDV
+1186 
-1191 RYVLK
+1191 
-1196 DAFSTVTYI
+1196 VT
-1205 DYVSTAIYLMHF
+1205 T
-1217 LHGGRG
+1217 
-1223 VAFGQKATMDN
+1223 
-1234 TLDCAFKA
+1234 
-1242 LFREDV
+1242 
-1248 TIVKKD
+1248 
-1254 GTQVSMREVLE
+1254 
-1265 KLGF
+1265 

>member
-17 DKGADGI
+17 NKGADGI

-34 KSAIKGGTNLNGSI
+34 KSAIKGGANLNGSI

-54 NQALSGLHTDK
+54 NQSLSGLHTDK
-65 LESLGKAMES
+65 LEGLGRAMESLGKA
-75 LNKAGNIKI
+75 GKI
-84 PASVPKRISEIG
+84 RIPTSVPKRISEIG

-152 SGRSTSHSG
+152 SGKSTSHSG
-161 IQTEDVS
+161 TQIEDVN
-168 NTGGADNGMSHADS
+168 NTGSADNGMSHADS

-266 LAAGMKQVTSSLGNA
+266 LAAGMKQVTSSLGNH

-442 LGDKNKDSSGSGGGG
+442 LGDKNKDSSGSGG

-739 GGYIVEGLLKGI
+739 GGYIIQGLLKGI

-756 NVLSFIGDFLIGI
+756 NVLSFIGDFLTGI

-808 IWGKISSTI
+808 VWGKISSTI

-835 KTTIS
+835 KITIS

-874 TWTNIKTS
+874 TWTN
-882 ISTAWS
+882 
-888 NVKSNTSTVWSNI
+888 
-901 KSNLSTTWTN
+901 
-911 VKTTAG
+911 
-917 TTWTNLKSTIS
+917 LKSTIS
-928 TAWGNVKT
+928 TAWSNVKT

-994 SSWSIVSDT
+994 SSWSTLKSNASSSFQNIKT
-1003 FLPTISS
+1003 TISDKINSAKNAVKNGIDRMKSFFNFHWSLPSIKLPHFSIYGNFSLNPPSIPHFS
-1010 VTLADKTN
+1010 VSWYKTGGILEGAQLFGMMGNTMLGGGEAGREAVLPLENHTEWMDTLAYKVRAGLTGGSQDSIADGVREGMYDATARQNELLKEQN
-1018 TPVPASW
+1018 ELLRQIAS
-1025 NKVFV
+1025 KDFT
-1030 QNQSGIRISAI
+1030 AEI
-1041 TCAASQG
+1041 T
-1048 ATVKRIKLRL
+1048 
-1058 DTQYTEQTYSASSL
+1058 
-1072 PQINRIINSGS
+1072 
-1083 LECEVTITDS
+1083 TDS
-1093 RGRTCSKTC
+1093 
-1102 TVNVLPYDIPKFTL
+1102 FTKAMN
-1116 IESDRCNKSG
+1116 RKNQR
-1126 EMDNDGTYFLSQSAV
+1126 DG
-1141 EFSSCT
+1141 
-1147 GLNSIT
+1147 
-1153 ITAEYKKTDT
+1153 
-1163 SEWLNKKTIKP
+1163 KTIIP
-1174 GSNVLGGELDTE
+1174 
-1186 FSYDV
+1186 
-1191 RYVLK
+1191 
-1196 DAFSTVTYI
+1196 VT
-1205 DYVSTAIYLMHF
+1205 T
-1217 LHGGRG
+1217 
-1223 VAFGQKATMDN
+1223 
-1234 TLDCAFKA
+1234 
-1242 LFREDV
+1242 
-1248 TIVKKD
+1248 
-1254 GTQVSMREVLE
+1254 
-1265 KLGF
+1265 

>member
-34 KSAIKGGTNLNGSI
+34 KSAIKGGANLNGSI

-54 NQALSGLHTDK
+54 NQSLSGLHTDK
-65 LESLGKAMES
+65 LEGLGRAMESLGKAR
-75 LNKAGNIKI
+75 KI
-84 PASVPKRISEIG
+84 RIPTSVPKRISEIG

-161 IQTEDVS
+161 TQIEDVN

-213 ISYVGQQIGSLPHKI
+213 ISYVGQQIGSIPHKI

-246 GILGAFGRTI
+246 GVLGAFGRTI
-256 KAVATNLGSK
+256 KAVATTLGSK

-457 GGGGGASTP
+457 GGGASTP

-589 NWKLVGKSFGDFL
+589 NWKLVGKSVGDAF
-602 RGAFNEMQEWIA
+602 RGAFDEMQEWIA

-739 GGYIVEGLLKGI
+739 GGYIVQGLLKGI

-756 NVLSFIGDFLIGI
+756 NVLSFIGDFLTGI

-846 KTNTSQTWENIKTTL
+846 KTNTSQTWGNIKTTL

-874 TWTNIKTS
+874 TWTN
-882 ISTAWS
+882 
-888 NVKSNTSTVWSNI
+888 
-901 KSNLSTTWTN
+901 
-911 VKTTAG
+911 
-917 TTWTNLKSTIS
+917 LKSTIS
-928 TAWGNVKT
+928 TAWSNVKT

-941 WSGIKSSLGTT
+941 WSGVKSSLGTT
-952 WSGVKSTAS
+952 WSGIKSTVS

-973 KWNEIKSNTSSTWS
+973 KWNEVKSNTSSTWS
-987 TLNSSLR
+987 TLNSNLR
-994 SSWSIVSDT
+994 SSWSTLKSNASSSFQTIKT
-1003 FLPTISS
+1003 TISDKITAAKNAVKEGINRMKSFFNFHWSLPSIKLPHFSIYGNFSLNPPSIPHFS
-1010 VTLADKTN
+1010 VSWYKTGGILEGAQLFGMMGNTMLGGGEAGREAVLPLENHTEWMDTLAYKVRAGLTGRSQDSIADGVREGMYDATARQNELLKEQN
-1018 TPVPASW
+1018 ELLRQIAS
-1025 NKVFV
+1025 KDFT
-1030 QNQSGIRISAI
+1030 AEI
-1041 TCAASQG
+1041 T
-1048 ATVKRIKLRL
+1048 
-1058 DTQYTEQTYSASSL
+1058 
-1072 PQINRIINSGS
+1072 
-1083 LECEVTITDS
+1083 TDS
-1093 RGRTCSKTC
+1093 
-1102 TVNVLPYDIPKFTL
+1102 FTKAMN
-1116 IESDRCNKSG
+1116 RKNQR
-1126 EMDNDGTYFLSQSAV
+1126 DG
-1141 EFSSCT
+1141 
-1147 GLNSIT
+1147 
-1153 ITAEYKKTDT
+1153 
-1163 SEWLNKKTIKP
+1163 KTIIP
-1174 GSNVLGGELDTE
+1174 
-1186 FSYDV
+1186 
-1191 RYVLK
+1191 
-1196 DAFSTVTYI
+1196 VT
-1205 DYVSTAIYLMHF
+1205 T
-1217 LHGGRG
+1217 
-1223 VAFGQKATMDN
+1223 
-1234 TLDCAFKA
+1234 
-1242 LFREDV
+1242 
-1248 TIVKKD
+1248 
-1254 GTQVSMREVLE
+1254 
-1265 KLGF
+1265 

>member
-161 IQTEDVS
+161 TQTEDVS

-840 QKWSEI
+840 
-846 KTNTSQTWENIKTTL
+846 
-861 GNTWQNVKTTAST
+861 
-874 TWTNIKTS
+874 
-882 ISTAWS
+882 
-888 NVKSNTSTVWSNI
+888 
-901 KSNLSTTWTN
+901 
-911 VKTTAG
+911 
-917 TTWTNLKSTIS
+917 

-936 NTSTV
+936 NTSTI

-994 SSWSIVSDT
+994 SSWSTLKSNASSSFQNIKT
-1003 FLPTISS
+1003 TISDKINSAKNAVRDGIDRMKSFFNFHWSLPSIKLPHFSIYGNFSLNPPSIPHFS
-1010 VTLADKTN
+1010 VSWYKTGGILEGAQLFGMMGNTMLGGGEAGREAVLPLENHTEWMDTLAYKVRAGLTGGSQDSIADGVREGMYDATARQNELLKEQN
-1018 TPVPASW
+1018 ELLRQIAS
-1025 NKVFV
+1025 KDFT
-1030 QNQSGIRISAI
+1030 AEI
-1041 TCAASQG
+1041 T
-1048 ATVKRIKLRL
+1048 
-1058 DTQYTEQTYSASSL
+1058 
-1072 PQINRIINSGS
+1072 
-1083 LECEVTITDS
+1083 TDS
-1093 RGRTCSKTC
+1093 
-1102 TVNVLPYDIPKFTL
+1102 FTKAMN
-1116 IESDRCNKSG
+1116 RKNQR
-1126 EMDNDGTYFLSQSAV
+1126 DG
-1141 EFSSCT
+1141 
-1147 GLNSIT
+1147 
-1153 ITAEYKKTDT
+1153 
-1163 SEWLNKKTIKP
+1163 KTIIP
-1174 GSNVLGGELDTE
+1174 
-1186 FSYDV
+1186 
-1191 RYVLK
+1191 
-1196 DAFSTVTYI
+1196 VT
-1205 DYVSTAIYLMHF
+1205 T
-1217 LHGGRG
+1217 
-1223 VAFGQKATMDN
+1223 
-1234 TLDCAFKA
+1234 
-1242 LFREDV
+1242 
-1248 TIVKKD
+1248 
-1254 GTQVSMREVLE
+1254 
-1265 KLGF
+1265 

>member
-75 LNKAGNIKI
+75 LGKAGNIKI

-126 RVPQVNTGGT
+126 HIPQVNTGGT

-161 IQTEDVS
+161 TQTEDVS

-200 VKKVIGEIGGLTG
+200 VKKVIGELGGLTG
-213 ISYVGQQIGSLPHKI
+213 ISYIGQQIGSLPHKI

-266 LAAGMKQVTSSLGNA
+266 LAAGMKQVTSSLGNH

-358 MAAPLINALAPAI
+358 MAAPLINALAPAV
-371 DFVIGK
+371 DFVISK

-404 AATYGGAAKDAAG
+404 AATYSGAAKDAAS

-442 LGDKNKDSSGSGGGG
+442 LGDKSKDSDSGISENGSGGS
-457 GGGGGASTP
+457 STP

-532 QTAYWFLKTA
+532 QTVYWFLKTA

-560 EIDFTFVGRLL
+560 EINFTFVGRLL
-571 VRGFT
+571 VREFT

-589 NWKLVGKSFGDFL
+589 NWKLVGKSVGDAF
-602 RGAFNEMQEWIA
+602 RGAFDEMQEWIA
-614 GIDWSGA
+614 GIDWSNA
-621 AHALWQ
+621 AHALWK
-627 NTKDCIAG
+627 NMKDCIAG

-649 GTAMG
+649 GTALG
-654 AAVSFIATIVS
+654 AAVSFIATFVS

-670 ITGYFQKYLTND
+670 ITGYFQKYITND

-718 FIDGFK
+718 FLDGFK

-739 GGYIVEGLLKGI
+739 GRYIIEGLLKGLL
-751 KDGIG
+751 DNIG
-756 NVLSFIGDFLIGI
+756 NVITWIIELPGKIRNALGNAKTWLVEKGKNAIEGIKNGWESVQDSKLFSKARNLKNEVFSSIGD
-769 KDKISDAWDKI
+769 
-780 KSTASEK
+780 
-787 WGQIKSVLS
+787 VL
-796 GAWENI
+796 
-802 KTTAGD
+802 
-808 IWGKISSTI
+808 GKVKKKGTDVI
-817 SGIWGGIKTKAS
+817 SGIKQGYENSKQ
-829 ETWSGL
+829 SGL
-835 KTTIS
+835 LSKVSKLRSELFTTVGDVAGKLKS
-840 QKWSEI
+840 RGSEI
-846 KTNTSQTWENIKTTL
+846 S
-861 GNTWQNVKTTAST
+861 
-874 TWTNIKTS
+874 
-882 ISTAWS
+882 
-888 NVKSNTSTVWSNI
+888 
-901 KSNLSTTWTN
+901 
-911 VKTTAG
+911 
-917 TTWTNLKSTIS
+917 
-928 TAWGNVKT
+928 
-936 NTSTV
+936 
-941 WSGIKSSLGTT
+941 SGIKQGYENSKHNITSAVSGIPNLISNSIGSLHNIGRTAISSFIQGFSSIHIPMPHIGWD
-952 WSGVKSTAS
+952 WSGGQ
-961 STWSTLKSTIST
+961 ISIGNFSFSLPRFNLQ
-973 KWNEIKSNTSSTWS
+973 WYAHGGVLEGAQLFGMMGNTM
-987 TLNSSLR
+987 LGGGEAGR
-994 SSWSIVSDT
+994 EAV
-1003 FLPTISS
+1003 LPLENHTEWMD
-1010 VTLADKTN
+1010 TLAHKVRTGLTGGSQDSIADGVREGMYDATARQNELLKEQN
-1018 TPVPASW
+1018 ELLRQIAS
-1025 NKVFV
+1025 KDFT
-1030 QNQSGIRISAI
+1030 AEI
-1041 TCAASQG
+1041 T
-1048 ATVKRIKLRL
+1048 
-1058 DTQYTEQTYSASSL
+1058 
-1072 PQINRIINSGS
+1072 
-1083 LECEVTITDS
+1083 TDS
-1093 RGRTCSKTC
+1093 
-1102 TVNVLPYDIPKFTL
+1102 FTKAMN
-1116 IESDRCNKSG
+1116 RKNQR
-1126 EMDNDGTYFLSQSAV
+1126 DG
-1141 EFSSCT
+1141 
-1147 GLNSIT
+1147 
-1153 ITAEYKKTDT
+1153 
-1163 SEWLNKKTIKP
+1163 KTIIP
-1174 GSNVLGGELDTE
+1174 
-1186 FSYDV
+1186 
-1191 RYVLK
+1191 
-1196 DAFSTVTYI
+1196 VT
-1205 DYVSTAIYLMHF
+1205 T
-1217 LHGGRG
+1217 
-1223 VAFGQKATMDN
+1223 
-1234 TLDCAFKA
+1234 
-1242 LFREDV
+1242 
-1248 TIVKKD
+1248 
-1254 GTQVSMREVLE
+1254 
-1265 KLGF
+1265 

>member
-75 LNKAGNIKI
+75 LNKAGNIRI

-161 IQTEDVS
+161 TQTEDVS
-168 NTGGADNGMSHADS
+168 NTSGADNGMSHADS

-769 KDKISDAWDKI
+769 KDKISDAW
-780 KSTASEK
+780 
-787 WGQIKSVLS
+787 
-796 GAWENI
+796 
-802 KTTAGD
+802 
-808 IWGKISSTI
+808 
-817 SGIWGGIKTKAS
+817 
-829 ETWSGL
+829 
-835 KTTIS
+835 
-840 QKWSEI
+840 
-846 KTNTSQTWENIKTTL
+846 
-861 GNTWQNVKTTAST
+861 
-874 TWTNIKTS
+874 
-882 ISTAWS
+882 
-888 NVKSNTSTVWSNI
+888 
-901 KSNLSTTWTN
+901 
-911 VKTTAG
+911 
-917 TTWTNLKSTIS
+917 
-928 TAWGNVKT
+928 GNVKT

-941 WSGIKSSLGTT
+941 WSGIKSSLSTT

-994 SSWSIVSDT
+994 SSWSTLKSNASSSFQNIKT
-1003 FLPTISS
+1003 TISDKINSAKNAVKDGIDRMKSFFNFHWSLPSIKLPHFSIYGNFSLNPPSIPHFS
-1010 VTLADKTN
+1010 VSWYKTGGILEGAQLFGMMGNTMLGGGEAGREAVLPLENHTEWMDTLAYKVRAGLTGGSQDSIADGVREGMHDATARQNELLKEQN
-1018 TPVPASW
+1018 ELLRQIAS
-1025 NKVFV
+1025 KDFT
-1030 QNQSGIRISAI
+1030 AEI
-1041 TCAASQG
+1041 T
-1048 ATVKRIKLRL
+1048 
-1058 DTQYTEQTYSASSL
+1058 
-1072 PQINRIINSGS
+1072 
-1083 LECEVTITDS
+1083 TDS
-1093 RGRTCSKTC
+1093 
-1102 TVNVLPYDIPKFTL
+1102 FTKAMN
-1116 IESDRCNKSG
+1116 RKNQR
-1126 EMDNDGTYFLSQSAV
+1126 DG
-1141 EFSSCT
+1141 
-1147 GLNSIT
+1147 
-1153 ITAEYKKTDT
+1153 
-1163 SEWLNKKTIKP
+1163 KTIIP
-1174 GSNVLGGELDTE
+1174 
-1186 FSYDV
+1186 
-1191 RYVLK
+1191 
-1196 DAFSTVTYI
+1196 VT
-1205 DYVSTAIYLMHF
+1205 T
-1217 LHGGRG
+1217 
-1223 VAFGQKATMDN
+1223 
-1234 TLDCAFKA
+1234 
-1242 LFREDV
+1242 
-1248 TIVKKD
+1248 
-1254 GTQVSMREVLE
+1254 
-1265 KLGF
+1265 

>member
-34 KSAIKGGTNLNGSI
+34 KSAIKGGANLNGSI

-54 NQALSGLHTDK
+54 NQSLSGLHTDK
-65 LESLGKAMES
+65 LEGLGRAMESLGKA
-75 LNKAGNIKI
+75 GKI
-84 PASVPKRISEIG
+84 RIPTSVPKRISEIG

-161 IQTEDVS
+161 TQIEDVN

-213 ISYVGQQIGSLPHKI
+213 ISYVCQQIGSIPHKI

-246 GILGAFGRTI
+246 GVLGAFGRTI
-256 KAVATNLGSK
+256 KAVATTLGSK

-457 GGGGGASTP
+457 GGGGASTS

-480 ISEFADKLK
+480 ISKFADKLK

-571 VRGFT
+571 VRRFT

-739 GGYIVEGLLKGI
+739 GGYIIQGLLKGI

-756 NVLSFIGDFLIGI
+756 NVLSFIGDFLTGI
-769 KDKISDAWDKI
+769 KDKISDA
-780 KSTASEK
+780 
-787 WGQIKSVLS
+787 
-796 GAWENI
+796 
-802 KTTAGD
+802 
-808 IWGKISSTI
+808 
-817 SGIWGGIKTKAS
+817 
-829 ETWSGL
+829 
-835 KTTIS
+835 
-840 QKWSEI
+840 
-846 KTNTSQTWENIKTTL
+846 L
-861 GNTWQNVKTTAST
+861 G
-874 TWTNIKTS
+874 
-882 ISTAWS
+882 
-888 NVKSNTSTVWSNI
+888 
-901 KSNLSTTWTN
+901 
-911 VKTTAG
+911 
-917 TTWTNLKSTIS
+917 NLKSTIS

-941 WSGIKSSLGTT
+941 WSGIKSNLSTT

-961 STWSTLKSTIST
+961 STWSSLKSTIST

-987 TLNSSLR
+987 TLNSNLR
-994 SSWSIVSDT
+994 SSWST
-1003 FLPTISS
+1003 
-1010 VTLADKTN
+1010 
-1018 TPVPASW
+1018 
-1025 NKVFV
+1025 
-1030 QNQSGIRISAI
+1030 
-1041 TCAASQG
+1041 
-1048 ATVKRIKLRL
+1048 
-1058 DTQYTEQTYSASSL
+1058 
-1072 PQINRIINSGS
+1072 
-1083 LECEVTITDS
+1083 
-1093 RGRTCSKTC
+1093 
-1102 TVNVLPYDIPKFTL
+1102 
-1116 IESDRCNKSG
+1116 
-1126 EMDNDGTYFLSQSAV
+1126 
-1141 EFSSCT
+1141 
-1147 GLNSIT
+1147 
-1153 ITAEYKKTDT
+1153 
-1163 SEWLNKKTIKP
+1163 
-1174 GSNVLGGELDTE
+1174 
-1186 FSYDV
+1186 
-1191 RYVLK
+1191 
-1196 DAFSTVTYI
+1196 
-1205 DYVSTAIYLMHF
+1205 
-1217 LHGGRG
+1217 
-1223 VAFGQKATMDN
+1223 
-1234 TLDCAFKA
+1234 
-1242 LFREDV
+1242 
-1248 TIVKKD
+1248 
-1254 GTQVSMREVLE
+1254 
-1265 KLGF
+1265 

>member
-24 DKLANSFKNL
+24 DKLTNSFKNL
-34 KSAIKGGTNLNGSI
+34 KSAIKGGANLNGSI

-54 NQALSGLHTDK
+54 NQSLSGLHTDK
-65 LESLGKAMES
+65 LEGIGRAMESLGKA
-75 LNKAGNIKI
+75 GKI
-84 PASVPKRISEIG
+84 RIPTSVPKRISEIG

-161 IQTEDVS
+161 TQIEDVN

-213 ISYVGQQIGSLPHKI
+213 ISYVGQQIGSIPHKI

-246 GILGAFGRTI
+246 GVLGAFGRTI
-256 KAVATNLGSK
+256 KAVATTLGSK

-377 VVALFNILNQLFARL
+377 VVTLFNLLNQLFARL

-457 GGGGGASTP
+457 GGGGASTP

-480 ISEFADKLK
+480 ISKFADKLK

-576 AGLDFLRG
+576 SGLDFLRG

-602 RGAFNEMQEWIA
+602 RGAFDEMQEWIA

-739 GGYIVEGLLKGI
+739 GGYIVQGLLKGI

-756 NVLSFIGDFLIGI
+756 NVLSFIGDFLTGI

-808 IWGKISSTI
+808 VWGKISSTI

-835 KTTIS
+835 KITIS

-874 TWTNIKTS
+874 TWTN
-882 ISTAWS
+882 
-888 NVKSNTSTVWSNI
+888 
-901 KSNLSTTWTN
+901 
-911 VKTTAG
+911 
-917 TTWTNLKSTIS
+917 LKSTIS
-928 TAWGNVKT
+928 TAWSNVKT

-941 WSGIKSSLGTT
+941 WSSVKSSLGTT
-952 WSGVKSTAS
+952 WSGIKSTAS

-973 KWNEIKSNTSSTWS
+973 KWNEVKSNTSSTWS
-987 TLNSSLR
+987 TLNSNLR
-994 SSWSIVSDT
+994 SSWSTLKSNASSSFQTIKN
-1003 FLPTISS
+1003 TISDKITAAKNAVKEGIDRMKSFFNFHWSLPSIKLPYFSIYGNFSLNPPSIPHFS
-1010 VTLADKTN
+1010 VSWYKTGGILEGAQLFGMMGNTMLGGGEAGREAVLPLENHTEWMDTLAYKVRAGLTGGSQDSIADGVREGMYDATARQNELLKEQN
-1018 TPVPASW
+1018 ELLRQIAS
-1025 NKVFV
+1025 KDFT
-1030 QNQSGIRISAI
+1030 AEI
-1041 TCAASQG
+1041 T
-1048 ATVKRIKLRL
+1048 
-1058 DTQYTEQTYSASSL
+1058 
-1072 PQINRIINSGS
+1072 
-1083 LECEVTITDS
+1083 TDS
-1093 RGRTCSKTC
+1093 
-1102 TVNVLPYDIPKFTL
+1102 FTKAMN
-1116 IESDRCNKSG
+1116 RKNQR
-1126 EMDNDGTYFLSQSAV
+1126 DG
-1141 EFSSCT
+1141 
-1147 GLNSIT
+1147 
-1153 ITAEYKKTDT
+1153 
-1163 SEWLNKKTIKP
+1163 KTIIP
-1174 GSNVLGGELDTE
+1174 
-1186 FSYDV
+1186 
-1191 RYVLK
+1191 
-1196 DAFSTVTYI
+1196 VT
-1205 DYVSTAIYLMHF
+1205 T
-1217 LHGGRG
+1217 
-1223 VAFGQKATMDN
+1223 
-1234 TLDCAFKA
+1234 
-1242 LFREDV
+1242 
-1248 TIVKKD
+1248 
-1254 GTQVSMREVLE
+1254 
-1265 KLGF
+1265 

>member
-34 KSAIKGGTNLNGSI
+34 KSAINGGANLNGSI

-54 NQALSGLHTDK
+54 NQSLSGLHTDK
-65 LESLGKAMES
+65 LEGLGRAMESLGKA
-75 LNKAGNIKI
+75 GKI
-84 PASVPKRISEIG
+84 RIPISVPKRISEIG

-161 IQTEDVS
+161 TQTEDVN
-168 NTGGADNGMSHADS
+168 NTGGTDTGMSHADS

-213 ISYVGQQIGSLPHKI
+213 ISYVGQQIGSIPHKI

-246 GILGAFGRTI
+246 GVLGAFGRTI
-256 KAVATNLGSK
+256 KAVATTLGSK

-457 GGGGGASTP
+457 GGGASTP

-571 VRGFT
+571 VRRFT

-589 NWKLVGKSFGDFL
+589 NWRLVGKSVGDAF
-602 RGAFNEMQEWIA
+602 RGAFDEMQEWIA

-739 GGYIVEGLLKGI
+739 GGYIVQGLLKGI

-756 NVLSFIGDFLIGI
+756 NVLSFIGDFLTGI

-808 IWGKISSTI
+808 VWGKISSTI

-835 KTTIS
+835 KITIS

-874 TWTNIKTS
+874 TWTN
-882 ISTAWS
+882 
-888 NVKSNTSTVWSNI
+888 
-901 KSNLSTTWTN
+901 
-911 VKTTAG
+911 
-917 TTWTNLKSTIS
+917 LKSTIS
-928 TAWGNVKT
+928 TAWSNVKT

-941 WSGIKSSLGTT
+941 WSGVKSSLGTT
-952 WSGVKSTAS
+952 WSGIKSTAS

-973 KWNEIKSNTSSTWS
+973 KWNEVKSNTSSTWS
-987 TLNSSLR
+987 TLNSNLR
-994 SSWSIVSDT
+994 SSWSTLKSNASSSFQNIKT
-1003 FLPTISS
+1003 TISDKINSAKNAVKNGIDRMKSFFNFHWSLPSIKLPHFSIYGNFSLNPPSIPHFS
-1010 VTLADKTN
+1010 VSWYKTGGILEGAQLFGMMGNTMLGGGEAGREAVLPLENHTEWMDTLAYKVRAGLTGGSQDSIADGVREGMYDATARQNELLKEQN
-1018 TPVPASW
+1018 ELLRQIAS
-1025 NKVFV
+1025 KDFT
-1030 QNQSGIRISAI
+1030 AEI
-1041 TCAASQG
+1041 T
-1048 ATVKRIKLRL
+1048 
-1058 DTQYTEQTYSASSL
+1058 
-1072 PQINRIINSGS
+1072 
-1083 LECEVTITDS
+1083 TDS
-1093 RGRTCSKTC
+1093 
-1102 TVNVLPYDIPKFTL
+1102 FTKAMN
-1116 IESDRCNKSG
+1116 RKNQR
-1126 EMDNDGTYFLSQSAV
+1126 DG
-1141 EFSSCT
+1141 
-1147 GLNSIT
+1147 
-1153 ITAEYKKTDT
+1153 
-1163 SEWLNKKTIKP
+1163 KTIIP
-1174 GSNVLGGELDTE
+1174 
-1186 FSYDV
+1186 
-1191 RYVLK
+1191 
-1196 DAFSTVTYI
+1196 VT
-1205 DYVSTAIYLMHF
+1205 T
-1217 LHGGRG
+1217 
-1223 VAFGQKATMDN
+1223 
-1234 TLDCAFKA
+1234 
-1242 LFREDV
+1242 
-1248 TIVKKD
+1248 
-1254 GTQVSMREVLE
+1254 
-1265 KLGF
+1265 